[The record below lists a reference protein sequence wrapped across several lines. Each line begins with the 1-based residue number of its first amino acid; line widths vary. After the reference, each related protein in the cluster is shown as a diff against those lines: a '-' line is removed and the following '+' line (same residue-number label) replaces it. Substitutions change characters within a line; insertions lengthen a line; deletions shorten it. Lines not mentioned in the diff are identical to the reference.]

1 MPRWRSLQHLGG
13 ASDTAVAQGLP
24 LFSLACSRLTSS
36 ALVFDDVSRFKQK
49 YRPVLKYGKRTIG
62 SFAGVC
68 LQCHQ
73 LCQLAC
79 WERGV
84 KSGRGRA
91 VCLQVCTRDG
101 YNDDDLRML
110 SEMKRFEDVY
120 QTRETWW
127 RTNVEEHP
135 DGQVGFFFGSSNK
148 VYFISG
154 QLRLGQEV
162 WCLHLIFLVL
172 FLIMQAKGVRN
183 RGTFKIWVNR
193 TVSATLKQHH
203 SISPH
208 SFVSCHCWVY
218 FPII

>member
-1 MPRWRSLQHLGG
+1 M
-13 ASDTAVAQGLP
+13 
-24 LFSLACSRLTSS
+24 
-36 ALVFDDVSRFKQK
+36 QK
-49 YRPVLKYGKRTIG
+49 
-62 SFAGVC
+62 
-68 LQCHQ
+68 
-73 LCQLAC
+73 
-79 WERGV
+79 
-84 KSGRGRA
+84 
-91 VCLQVCTRDG
+91 
-101 YNDDDLRML
+101 
-110 SEMKRFEDVY
+110 KRFQDVY

-135 DGQVGFFFGSSNK
+135 DGQVGFFFDSSNK
-148 VYFISG
+148 VYLISG

-208 SFVSCHCWVY
+208 SFVSCNCWVSSRFVPVPPTPTSLSLAPSSTRITIPNIPY
-218 FPII
+218 WAGAAAMVDQVLEELQQKNS